1 MSEIQVARM
10 LGINVQ
16 EEPQYLWIAQQAVK
30 AQVDSDEW
38 KEYTN
43 EQGRTM
49 YYNLKNKVASPMIC
63 M

>member
-1 MSEIQVARM
+1 M